1 MVVVEEVKELVVV
14 VVDVLEWVV
23 LIELKDKKKPQLND
37 EYDEK
42 I

>member
-1 MVVVEEVKELVVV
+1 MVVEEVKELVVV

>member
-1 MVVVEEVKELVVV
+1 MVVEEVKELVVV

-23 LIELKDKKKPQLND
+23 LTELKDKKKPQLND